1 MGKGTLYSVKDK
13 LFFCFL
19 RSLVLKWVRCI
30 LMFLG
35 LHHRSFN
42 FWGRTKLKKISKRR
56 RKSPVIVQ
64 SWRDCLL
71 ASHYTAFNFV
81 LWSKGR
87 HRSVIAYNH
96 FVSDHCFR
104 ARFIRSV
111 SELQFLGFI
120 KSTKKKTDHVQRLTW
135 TGWTPRRPTTCNDS
149 NGLGKNRE
157 IRSVQNFLYYL

>member
-71 ASHYTAFNFV
+71 ASHYTAFNWPCEARVDIEVYRNRLQSFCLLIIV
-81 LWSKGR
+81 LELDSFAQC
-87 HRSVIAYNH
+87 RSFSFWDLSN
-96 FVSDHCFR
+96 R
-104 ARFIRSV
+104 
-111 SELQFLGFI
+111 
-120 KSTKKKTDHVQRLTW
+120 QR
-135 TGWTPRRPTTCNDS
+135 RRLTTCNDS
-149 NGLGKNRE
+149 HGLGERRGDRPRAMTQMDWTKTE
-157 IRSVQNFLYYL
+157 K